1 MNSNTKFLKFLNKLT
16 TQSQKKIL
24 VFENNFP
31 ISIFFLFFGFICGNL
46 FGTFLTFFRNYTN
59 WDGAIITLTILI
71 IEFINYLN
79 YTKKD
84 NHIKK
89 RIFIQYNKL
98 QFLNFKTKINKK
110 IIKNQPLNFKNKLF
124 LKFLNFSK
132 IGLLLGFFVDA
143 FKVGS

>member
-16 TQSQKKIL
+16 TQSQKKFL

-46 FGTFLTFFRNYTN
+46 FGTLLNFFRNYTN
-59 WDGAIITLTILI
+59 WDGAIITVTILI

-89 RIFIQYNKL
+89 LILIQCN
-98 QFLNFKTKINKK
+98 N
-110 IIKNQPLNFKNKLF
+110 
-124 LKFLNFSK
+124 LKF
-132 IGLLLGFFVDA
+132 
-143 FKVGS
+143 

>member
-16 TQSQKKIL
+16 IKSQQKIL

-31 ISIFFLFFGFICGNL
+31 ISIFFLFLGFICGNL
-46 FGTFLTFFRNYTN
+46 FGTFLNFFRNYTT
-59 WDGAIITLTILI
+59 WDGAIISLIILI

-79 YTKKD
+79 YTKKH
-84 NHIKK
+84 NIIKK
-89 RIFIQYNKL
+89 FILIICNNIK
-98 QFLNFKTKINKK
+98 FLNVKTNKK
-110 IIKNQPLNFKNKLF
+110 IIRKQNQNLKNKLF

>member
-16 TQSQKKIL
+16 TKSQQKIL

-46 FGTFLTFFRNYTN
+46 FGTFLNFFRNYTN
-59 WDGAIITLTILI
+59 WDGVIITLTILI

-79 YTKKD
+79 YTKKY
-84 NHIKK
+84 NTIKK
-89 RIFIQYNKL
+89 LIFIQWTNRK
-98 QFLNFKTKINKK
+98 FLNFKTKINKK
-110 IIKNQPLNFKNKLF
+110 IIKKQTQNLKNNLF